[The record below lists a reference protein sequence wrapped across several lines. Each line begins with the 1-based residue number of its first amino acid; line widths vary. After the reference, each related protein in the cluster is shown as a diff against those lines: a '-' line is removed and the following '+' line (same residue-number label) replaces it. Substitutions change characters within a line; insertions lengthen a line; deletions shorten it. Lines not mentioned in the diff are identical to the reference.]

1 MRKFK
6 RRQPHSLPFCLF
18 LAVVGALL
26 LPAAVAP
33 RANAGSTD
41 YWDFEDPL
49 GSRPRPAPELFS
61 QPQGVLIN
69 QPLAS
74 NYNPNLALN
83 VASGGQPGGFQ
94 PLQVDANFSWSGVRN
109 SDWNHSANW
118 SPGEPARPRRYRRVQ
133 PSIPQSAQS
142 HHRCYC
148 RHCVDDERC
157 RSKRHALFQRRD
169 PQPQWPRYSRYRRS
183 GR

>member
-6 RRQPHSLPFCLF
+6 RRQRHSLPFGLF

-26 LPAAVAP
+26 LPAALAP
-33 RANAGSTD
+33 RANADPTD
-41 YWDFEDPL
+41 YWDFEYPL
-49 GSRPRPAPELFS
+49 GSRPRPAPELLS

-94 PLQVDANFSWSGVRN
+94 PLQVDANFSWTGVSTRQM
-109 SDWNHSANW
+109 
-118 SPGEPARPRRYRRVQ
+118 E
-133 PSIPQSAQS
+133 
-142 HHRCYC
+142 
-148 RHCVDDERC
+148 
-157 RSKRHALFQRRD
+157 
-169 PQPQWPRYSRYRRS
+169 
-183 GR
+183 

>member
-6 RRQPHSLPFCLF
+6 RRQRHSLPFGLF

-26 LPAAVAP
+26 LPAALAP

-49 GSRPRPAPELFS
+49 AHAPDLLRS
-61 QPQGVLIN
+61 VLPTAGVLIN

-94 PLQVDANFSWSGVRN
+94 PLQVDANCFLDRRHQHE
-109 SDWNHSANW
+109 WNIPLTGALGSA
-118 SPGEPARPRRYRRVQ
+118 RRRRYRRLQ
-133 PSIPQSAQS
+133 QRIQQSAQS
-142 HHRCYC
+142 HQQLRL
-148 RHCVDDERC
+148 
-157 RSKRHALFQRRD
+157 SALC
-169 PQPQWPRYSRYRRS
+169 
-183 GR
+183 